1 MWYPA
6 SVTTAPSAE
15 PVTVDEV
22 KAQAIIDDSDNDALI
37 GRLIGAARSHVEAYC
52 NIVLA
57 ERIVLVRC
65 DAFSDFAR
73 LPIAPVQE
81 IESISYIDRAG
92 DAQTL
97 PDTVYE
103 LQSGGLDVSIALK
116 AGQRWPERLPS
127 SRITVSALVGYEDDI
142 PAAIKHAMLIWIADS
157 YAKREIETSAEFT
170 AFDALL
176 CNFRRGV

>member
-57 ERIVLVRC
+57 KQIVAVRC
-65 DAFSDFAR
+65 DAFCDFAR

-92 DAQTL
+92 DAQAL

-103 LQSGGLDVSIALK
+103 LQADNFEAAIVLK
-116 AGQRWPERLPS
+116 TGQRWPDRLPG
-127 SRITVSALVGYEDDI
+127 SRITVSALIGYEDVP
-142 PAAIKHAMLIWIADS
+142 PAIVHAMLMWIADA
-157 YAKREIETSAEFT
+157 YAKREIEAPAGFT

>member
-22 KAQAIIDDSDNDALI
+22 KAQAIIDDSDNDEFI
-37 GRLIGAARSHVEAYC
+37 KRLIGAARSHVEAYC
-52 NIVLA
+52 NTVLA
-57 ERIVLVRC
+57 ERIVSVRC

-92 DAQTL
+92 DAQML

-103 LQSGGLDVSIALK
+103 LQADDFESSIVLK
-116 AGQRWPERLPS
+116 AGQRWPDRLQG
-127 SRITVSALVGYEDDI
+127 SRVTVSALIGYEEVP
-142 PAAIKHAMLIWIADS
+142 PAIIHAMLIWIADS
-157 YAKREIETSAEFT
+157 YENREIETSAGFT